1 MGKVTISEHRMAV
14 VAAWL
19 AAALG
24 SFAAA
29 AQVKTNVPDV
39 CPSRRRSDDKLMA
52 RLNNPFS

>member
-1 MGKVTISEHRMAV
+1 MGKVTISEHRVALVAV
-14 VAAWL
+14 SLV
-19 AAALG
+19 AALG

-39 CPSRRRSDDKLMA
+39 CRSSRRSDDKLVA